1 MQENLLTIAIATY
14 NRHDYLKENLDVLL
28 PQCKKYTNEVKVVI
42 SDNASEDNT
51 GELISGYQSEY
62 PGLITYNRNKEN
74 LGLQGNFSKAVELSH
89 SKYIYL
95 MGDDDILSP
104 NFLEI
109 VIPYLTSD
117 EEYGIV
123 HWGRLVGDADCN
135 NNKIQDPYF
144 DVIVRKYE
152 VGDFIKRTLSSTNFL
167 SSCLFNK
174 RCWELGEECEDK
186 EMPGYGYYARFMWGA
201 IKLELPCIYYYLP
214 LVMMRNPRR
223 VWAKDAPIYF
233 LCEMFDIFRRIEQV
247 VPGVYEKWIE
257 RSYNVYFYKRV
268 SAIKEL
274 HKAPDYY
281 RPWLNTIKKGLNKK
295 EKILLSLV
303 MHKPFGLLDKIYWF
317 IVRAIIIIFYR

>member
-28 PQCKKYTNEVKVVI
+28 PQCKKYTNVVKVVI
-42 SDNASEDNT
+42 SDNASADNT

-123 HWGRLVGDADCN
+123 HWGRLVGDACCS

-144 DVIVRKYE
+144 DVILAKYN

-174 RCWELGEECEDK
+174 KCWELGEECEDK
-186 EMPGYGYYARFMWGA
+186 DMPGYGYYARFMHGA
-201 IKLELPCIYYYLP
+201 IILDKPCIYYYLP
-214 LVMMRNPRR
+214 LVLMRNPKR

-233 LCEMFDIFRRIEQV
+233 FCEMYDIFRHLENRIL
-247 VPGVYEKWIE
+247 GVYKLWEE
-257 RSYNVYFYKRV
+257 RANNK
-268 SAIKEL
+268 
-274 HKAPDYY
+274 DYY
-281 RPWLNTIKKGLNKK
+281 NKVLAIRMMHIAPNYYKPYSGKIELALSKK
-295 EKILLSLV
+295 EKFLFRLV
-303 MHKPFGLLDKIYWF
+303 MIKPIGVLDFIYRPILSVLNKLLF
-317 IVRAIIIIFYR
+317 

>member
-28 PQCKKYTNEVKVVI
+28 PQCKKYTNVVKVVI
-42 SDNASEDNT
+42 SDNASADNT

-223 VWAKDAPIYF
+223 VWAKNAPIYF
-233 LCEMFDIFRRIEQV
+233 FCEMYDIFKHLDNFI
-247 VPGVYEKWIE
+247 PGVYNKWID
-257 RSYNVYFYKRV
+257 RTNDNYFYNKP
-268 SAIKEL
+268 SYILGFHNNPK
-274 HKAPDYY
+274 YY
-281 RPWLNTIKKGLNKK
+281 QPWADSVKKVLSRK
-295 EKILLSLV
+295 EKILFKFSMKKVLPIFDKFYWHYLSLLSRV
-303 MHKPFGLLDKIYWF
+303 I
-317 IVRAIIIIFYR
+317 